1 MREIKRKCISM
12 RKFPQSTQKQK
23 KEVGTSEV
31 RVKQSPMPIQAIS
44 TSVWAGYFRYPFNLF
59 LRIRV
64 HPRIG
69 YDVWLHSMESATS
82 VHSEVPTYNMQVW
95 RERSIRG
102 QYRTEERA
110 PLHLLQTSSGRP
122 MIGQRRQTRSILV
135 PLDCVN
141 NPKGN
146 PWGLD

>member
-1 MREIKRKCISM
+1 MREIKRKYISM

-44 TSVWAGYFRYPFNLF
+44 TSVWAGYFRYPFILF
-59 LRIRV
+59 LRIN
-64 HPRIG
+64 
-69 YDVWLHSMESATS
+69 MESATS
-82 VHSEVPTYNMQVW
+82 VHSE
-95 RERSIRG
+95 IF
-102 QYRTEERA
+102 
-110 PLHLLQTSSGRP
+110 PLSPHEVDKCDDSQAASKASSCGRP

-141 NPKGN
+141 NPK
-146 PWGLD
+146 